1 MSGPSTKPSQRPPT
15 FVPHPDDLEAVRK
28 AFDGAEKGDALT
40 PEESRAYLRWLET
53 EEAPDHLRTRF
64 ETGER

>member
-1 MSGPSTKPSQRPPT
+1 MSGPSSHPKRKDPV
-15 FVPHPDDLEAVRK
+15 FVPHPDDIDAVRE
-28 AFDGAEKGDALT
+28 AFDESLSGDLLS

-53 EEAPDHLRTRF
+53 GEAPDHLKAFF